1 MTRASGVTADEFRR
15 AVLGQATVAAAAQRE
30 ATVERDRW
38 IRLAAK
44 KGAGLREIARA
55 VDMSASGVRKI
66 IDRT

>member
-15 AVLGQATVAAAAQRE
+15 AVIGQATVAAAAQRE

-44 KGAGLREIARA
+44 KGAGLREIAR